1 MNDITMT
8 LVRETHKDLQELIAK
23 LDDYLSTLYP
33 AEGIY
38 GLDLADP
45 KVNETLFV
53 VAYHDGQPVGCGA
66 IRPLD
71 AESVEI
77 KRFFVDVPYRNRGV
91 ASRILLFLEEQ
102 AKTRGYRFSRLE
114 TGEPQKE
121 SVHFYKKLGYAQ
133 IEPFGEYIG
142 CEYSLCFE
150 KSLTS

>member
-8 LVRETHKDLQELIAK
+8 WVRETHKDLQELIAK

-33 AEGIY
+33 AEGIF

>member
-33 AEGIY
+33 AEGIF

-121 SVHFYKKLGYAQ
+121 SVHFYKKLGYTQ

>member
-33 AEGIY
+33 AEGIF

-102 AKTRGYRFSRLE
+102 AKTQGYRFSRLE

>member
-33 AEGIY
+33 AEGIF

-45 KVNETLFV
+45 KVREMLFV

-142 CEYSLCFE
+142 SEYSLCFE